1 MQERLFALA
10 AHGRMGEQA
19 PKVLTSLGEQA
30 PKVLTSPVIETGGCM
45 SETAITEAQLE
56 KIGEYV
62 RGQFPQWL
70 RENGAAPLPDQSTDH
85 PNDLVIQAP
94 IPLVERIVR
103 VEEALKHQTDFLKTM
118 LKQMDTRFEENRQY
132 SDKRFEELRQYSD
145 KRFEELRQYS
155 DKRFEEL
162 KQYSDKRF
170 EEINKHFEENRQYSD
185 KRFEEINKRFE
196 ENRQYSDKHFEEIN
210 KRFEENRQYSDM
222 RFKEFKEYS
231 DKRFEENRQHNDS
244 RFKQMNGLLT
254 TIFIVLG
261 ALITVFGLLN

>member
-1 MQERLFALA
+1 
-10 AHGRMGEQA
+10 
-19 PKVLTSLGEQA
+19 
-30 PKVLTSPVIETGGCM
+30 M
-45 SETAITEAQLE
+45 SETTITGVQLE

-62 RGQFPQWL
+62 RGHLPQWL
-70 RENGAAPLPDQSTDH
+70 KGNGVVPLPDQSTDH

-94 IPLVERIVR
+94 IALAERIVR

-145 KRFEELRQYS
+145 KH
-155 DKRFEEL
+155 
-162 KQYSDKRF
+162 F
-170 EEINKHFEENRQYSD
+170 EEINKRFEENRQYSD
-185 KRFEEINKRFE
+185 KRFEEL
-196 ENRQYSDKHFEEIN
+196 RQYSDKHFEEIN

-222 RFKEFKEYS
+222 RFQEFKEYS
-231 DKRFEENRQHNDS
+231 DKRFEENRLHNDS